1 MIVSRKGREMSLL
14 IRIELAKQIQIE
26 NIKQD
31 NLGYDIHLI
40 KRKMLKTIEYKE
52 VSNQ

>member
-1 MIVSRKGREMSLL
+1 M
-14 IRIELAKQIQIE
+14 AKQIHKE

-31 NLGYDIHLI
+31 NLGYNIHLI